1 MGAGRAQRVRTLK
14 LVGGILT
21 TAAMWALAPAAHAVQ
36 TDVAGLPAS
45 VRLQDVTLPD
55 ERAKIIA
62 SLQEGLDQIGFD
74 AKVGQCELIV
84 AYFDDVG
91 AVRDSSYGADCVV
104 KSVKGPLSLVMCDD
118 WLVGEFTLA
127 PGALRRAQLGRFIRN
142 NCAPRG

>member
-1 MGAGRAQRVRTLK
+1 MAPGRGWRVRTLK
-14 LVGGILT
+14 LVGGVLT
-21 TAAMWALAPAAHAVQ
+21 TVAMLALAPAARAVQ
-36 TDVAGLPAS
+36 TDEAGLPAG
-45 VRLQDVTLPD
+45 VRLQDVSLPD

-84 AYFDDVG
+84 AYFDDLG
-91 AVRDSSYGADCVV
+91 SGRDSSYAADCVV
-104 KSVKGPLSLVMCDD
+104 RSAKGPLSLVMCDD

-127 PGALRRAQLGRFIRN
+127 PGAMRRDQLGRFIRN